1 MSTQEKF
8 WSHWNVAG
16 LMAFAVAGALLGSW
30 RFASVGALS
39 GAVLGVIANLV
50 VAYLETNKSP
60 LAFFLGFTI
69 LGPVVGLVVPLNPPR
84 RPHSRWSRIGW
95 QSGIGRCRPRCRSGG
110 VVDSS
115 HCSSVLKAIVIAE
128 LMSSRSASTCPAWEL
143 P

>member
-1 MSTQEKF
+1 MTTQEKF

-16 LMAFAVAGALLGSW
+16 LMAFAAAGALLGSW

-69 LGPVVGLVVPLNPPR
+69 LGPVVGLVVPLNPQEDITRGGAVLAGSLAFAAVGLVAAAVVWLIHRVVR
-84 RPHSRWSRIGW
+84 RFSNS
-95 QSGIGRCRPRCRSGG
+95 
-110 VVDSS
+110 
-115 HCSSVLKAIVIAE
+115 SSVP
-128 LMSSRSASTCPAWEL
+128 S
-143 P
+143 